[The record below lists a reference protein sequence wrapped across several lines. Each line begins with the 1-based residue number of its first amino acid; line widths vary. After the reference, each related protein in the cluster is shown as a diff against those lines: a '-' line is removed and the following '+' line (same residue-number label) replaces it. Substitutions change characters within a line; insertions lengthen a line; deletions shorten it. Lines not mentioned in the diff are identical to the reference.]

1 MRNFTS
7 NLIILSAQ
15 AVNKTIT
22 GTAIDGDILVN
33 FMVANNEINQRLF
46 LPEANLVVTGNLK
59 LGKEPCTIDAWINS
73 TIAAI
78 SLPAPTETK
87 IEPVLEPLNPE
98 TSMPVTTLTPA
109 QKRAATIAA
118 KKAAAEAVLACK
130 SAFELPVNIG

>member
-7 NLIILSAQ
+7 NLIILSTQ
-15 AVNKTIT
+15 TINKTIT

-33 FMVANNEINQRLF
+33 FTVANNEINQRLF

-78 SLPAPTETK
+78 SLPAPAETK
-87 IEPVLEPLNPE
+87 IEPVLEPATPE
-98 TSMPVTTLTPA
+98 TSIMPLTTLTPT

-118 KKAAAEAVLACK
+118 KKAAAKAVLVAY
-130 SAFELPVNIG
+130 